1 MSKYTEKDK
10 NEVIIRYESGQTM
23 ALISKETGISR
34 GTIYSWLKQ
43 SKKEI
48 LKPITIL
55 ITKLLMRQKTIITK
69 GISLTDHLN

>member
-10 NEVIIRYESGQTM
+10 NEVIIRYESGQTI

-43 SKKEI
+43 SKKEK
-48 LKPITIL
+48 LKPINCTLSICSN
-55 ITKLLMRQKTIITK
+55 RNVN
-69 GISLTDHLN
+69 D

>member
-10 NEVIIRYESGQTM
+10 NEVIIRYESGQTI

-43 SKKEI
+43 SKKENSS
-48 LKPITIL
+48 
-55 ITKLLMRQKTIITK
+55 R
-69 GISLTDHLN
+69 